1 MFEFVSKKT
10 WLDFNASTDDIKLTT
25 TYENY
30 PGDNKNTFIPIRSTP
45 GSAGYDFRSPFNFA
59 IDPGEKVIFPTGLK
73 WNPKTCEAYP
83 IYGVLQLYPRSSL
96 GFKYGFTLLNTV
108 GIIDADYY
116 NNSDNEGHIMIGFT
130 VNKRMK
136 INVGDKICQGL
147 ILPIILDDEIV
158 PTVKRQ
164 GGIGS
169 TGK

>member
-1 MFEFVSKKT
+1 MFEFVSKET
-10 WLDFNASTDDIKLTT
+10 WLKTDVGFSTTED
-25 TYENY
+25 NY
-30 PGDNKNTFIPIRSTP
+30 PGNDKDKFTPVRSTP
-45 GSAGYDFRSPFNFA
+45 GSAGYDIRAPFSFKIFPN
-59 IDPGEKVIFPTGLK
+59 ERVILPTGLK

-83 IYGVLQLYPRSSL
+83 NFGVLQLYPRSSL

-116 NNSDNEGHIMIGFT
+116 NNPVNEGHIMIGFT
-130 VNKRMK
+130 VNKEMN
-136 INVGDKICQGL
+136 IEMGDKICQGI

-158 PTVKRQ
+158 PTVKRE